1 MTNRINRGGTITL
14 DRTTGDDV
22 VVDLSDRFARLK
34 YRRNSASSETIDAG
48 DLFARRRAQVIQG
61 PGVQELV
68 DAINHPA
75 IDLSDPDV
83 AIKAAVKREANK
95 IKFGN
100 RARAKEWVRLYGEFL
115 ELLEDSSIREKY
127 LVFLTKYVHPAP
139 YGPTYLIK
147 ELKNEILNDTDSFSY
162 DTPENTQ
169 YSLDQL
175 AAMLKN
181 VFEKNRL
188 DAIFPKTAFLEICIR
203 KMDYP
208 ETGFVAI
215 ERLAPEIQVEV
226 AKELIRQKMQEI
238 GVVPI
243 TIPVPVAPELMLV
256 DETEPPEAALVLGL
270 VEVSPEVAAMD
281 VETDVEIGVRFPI
294 ALVPSLDR
302 GLGLSADR

>member
-1 MTNRINRGGTITL
+1 MTNRNNRGGTITL
-14 DRTTGDDV
+14 DRTTGDDDDV

-34 YRRNSASSETIDAG
+34 FRRNSESSETIDAG
-48 DLFARRRAQVIQG
+48 DLFAQRRAQVIQG
-61 PGVQELV
+61 PGVQELIY
-68 DAINHPA
+68 AINHPT
-75 IDLSDPDV
+75 IDLADPEI
-83 AIKAAVKREANK
+83 AIKAAAKREANK

-115 ELLEDSSIREKY
+115 ELLEDPSIKEQY
-127 LVFLTKYVHPAP
+127 LVFIDKYLHPAP
-139 YGPTYLIK
+139 YGPTFLIK
-147 ELKNEILNDTDSFSY
+147 ELKNVILNNIESFSY

-169 YSLDQL
+169 YSLEQL

-181 VFEKNRL
+181 VFEKNRF

-243 TIPVPVAPELMLV
+243 AIPVPVAPELMLV
-256 DETEPPEAALVLGL
+256 DETESPEAELVLGL

-281 VETDVEIGVRFPI
+281 IEPDVEIGVRFPI
-294 ALVPSLDR
+294 ALVPAPDR
-302 GLGLSADR
+302 GLGL